1 MRRPQDGTI
10 KDVMSTTIATERP
23 ETTAADDQLRWSPLC
38 RGVVSLI
45 LATHLFAVFVAPWA
59 SPPPSSELALFL
71 ARRLE
76 PYLVAAYLNHG
87 YRYFAP
93 NPGPSHLV
101 RYELTMADGRQLP
114 GLRRIPDLTEH
125 WPRLMY
131 HRYFMISERVGASIP
146 PPPAGINGPLEFEQ
160 FLQATRAEA
169 QPLVRSIAEHLK
181 HESGAVSV
189 KLYLQKHLIP
199 SPQEVLQGMQ
209 LNDSRLYREQYLGE
223 LTDDG
228 NWIWSH
234 LDLEQGEQILP

>member
-1 MRRPQDGTI
+1 
-10 KDVMSTTIATERP
+10 MSTTIATERP

-114 GLRRIPDLTEH
+114 GLRH
-125 WPRLMY
+125 
-131 HRYFMISERVGASIP
+131 FMISERVGASIP

-181 HESGAVSV
+181 HESGAASV